1 MDLRPTSTIRGVGV
15 FFFERD
21 PKFRDVE
28 KGRPLLGRRRRRR
41 RRHQKRVLHIRTC
54 AALFLAFV
62 VLFASLDDDD
72 DDAQMTPLTPFFCDD
87 DFGDHAKKDGFVCV
101 RVHRDEVRRF

>member
-1 MDLRPTSTIRGVGV
+1 M
-15 FFFERD
+15 
-21 PKFRDVE
+21 
-28 KGRPLLGRRRRRR
+28 
-41 RRHQKRVLHIRTC
+41 
-54 AALFLAFV
+54 
-62 VLFASLDDDD
+62 LFASLDDDD